1 MIEGFQGKDAA
12 VNILYIAHESR
23 LGGPNKSLLEMID
36 QLSEENNIYVVVP
49 IKRGFLVDELYKR
62 NIPVIYQHSF
72 WWMIAPGGN
81 KAAAFVRKWIYR
93 VLVLHNYVCAR
104 RLCKVVKQKEIDI
117 IHTNSSVL
125 NTGGILASMVKIP
138 HVWHI
143 RELRQEGLGF
153 IDVWQPARINRF
165 MEEHSSRIVAISKA
179 VRDKYAEHIS
189 GDLIS
194 VVYNGV
200 GEENLYEKKPERR
213 QGDTV
218 NFLISGRVSGE
229 KRQEEAVRAAA
240 LLIEEGYRNLHLSI
254 AGPGDTDRLRS
265 LIADRKI
272 EEYVT
277 FLGYRSD
284 LPLLRREMDIE
295 LVCSLWEAFGR
306 VTVEAMMS
314 SNPVIGADSGGT
326 PELIKDGENGY
337 LYRQGDER
345 DLADKMRRFMKH
357 PERIRRMGQ
366 CAYQT
371 AAAQFSSKRNAG
383 RILEIYRELMR

>member
-1 MIEGFQGKDAA
+1 
-12 VNILYIAHESR
+12 
-23 LGGPNKSLLEMID
+23 MID
-36 QLSEENNIYVVVP
+36 QLSGENTIYVVVP
-49 IKRGFLVDELYKR
+49 IKRGFLVDELHRR

-81 KAAAFVRKWIYR
+81 KAIAFVRKWIYR
-93 VLVLHNYVCAR
+93 VLVLHNYVCAW
-104 RLCKVVKQKEIDI
+104 RLCKVVRQQEIDM

-125 NTGGILASMVKIP
+125 NTGGILASMVQIP

-153 IDVWQPARINRF
+153 IDVWQPARISRF

-179 VRDKYAEHIS
+179 VRDKYAEQIS

-200 GEENLYEKKPERR
+200 GEENLYEKELEKH

-229 KRQEEAVRAAA
+229 KRQEEAIRAVA
-240 LLIEEGYRNLHLSI
+240 LLIEAGYRNLHLSI
-254 AGPGDTDRLRS
+254 AGPGDTDKLCS

-284 LPLLRREMDIE
+284 LPLLRREMDVE

-357 PERIRRMGQ
+357 PERIRRMGK

-371 AAAQFSSKRNAG
+371 AKVQFSSKRNAE
-383 RILEIYRELMR
+383 RMLEIYRELMR

>member
-1 MIEGFQGKDAA
+1 M
-12 VNILYIAHESR
+12 NILYIAHESR

>member
-1 MIEGFQGKDAA
+1 M
-12 VNILYIAHESR
+12 
-23 LGGPNKSLLEMID
+23 
-36 QLSEENNIYVVVP
+36 
-49 IKRGFLVDELYKR
+49 
-62 NIPVIYQHSF
+62 
-72 WWMIAPGGN
+72 
-81 KAAAFVRKWIYR
+81 
-93 VLVLHNYVCAR
+93 
-104 RLCKVVKQKEIDI
+104 
-117 IHTNSSVL
+117 
-125 NTGGILASMVKIP
+125 
-138 HVWHI
+138 
-143 RELRQEGLGF
+143 
-153 IDVWQPARINRF
+153 
-165 MEEHSSRIVAISKA
+165 
-179 VRDKYAEHIS
+179 
-189 GDLIS
+189 IS

-200 GEENLYEKKPERR
+200 GEENLYEKELEKH

-229 KRQEEAVRAAA
+229 KRQEEAIRAVA
-240 LLIEEGYRNLHLSI
+240 LLIEAGYRNLHLSI
-254 AGPGDTDRLRS
+254 AGPGDTDKLCS

-284 LPLLRREMDIE
+284 LPLLRREMDVE

-357 PERIRRMGQ
+357 PERIRRMGK

-371 AAAQFSSKRNAG
+371 AKAQFSSKRNAE
-383 RILEIYRELMR
+383 RMLEIYRELMR

>member
-1 MIEGFQGKDAA
+1 
-12 VNILYIAHESR
+12 
-23 LGGPNKSLLEMID
+23 MID
-36 QLSEENNIYVVVP
+36 QLSGENTIYVVVP
-49 IKRGFLVDELYKR
+49 IKRGFLVDELHKR

-72 WWMIAPGGN
+72 WWMIAPGN
-81 KAAAFVRKWIYR
+81 NRVIAFVRKWTYKM
-93 VLVLHNYVCAR
+93 LVLHNYVCAWRLR
-104 RLCKVVKQKEIDI
+104 RFVKQKAIDI

-125 NTGGILASMVKIP
+125 NTGGILAAMVQIP

-153 IDVWQPARINRF
+153 IDVWRPERISRF
-165 MEEHSSRIVAISKA
+165 MEKNSSRIVAISKA
-179 VRDKYAEHIS
+179 VRDKYALQIP

-200 GEENLYEKKPERR
+200 GEENLYEKNREKQP
-213 QGDTV
+213 GDQV
-218 NFLISGRVSGE
+218 NFLISGRISGE
-229 KRQEEAVRAAA
+229 KRQEEAVKAVA
-240 LLIEEGYRNLHLSI
+240 LLTEAGYRNLHLSI
-254 AGPGDTDRLRS
+254 AGPGDTDSLRS
-265 LIADRKI
+265 LIADKKI

-345 DLADKMRRFMKH
+345 DLADKMRRFMEH
-357 PERIRRMGQ
+357 PERIRHMGQ

-371 AAAQFSSKRNAG
+371 AKTRFSSKTNAG
-383 RILEIYRELMR
+383 EILEIYRELMG

>member
-1 MIEGFQGKDAA
+1 MGGFQRKDAA

-36 QLSEENNIYVVVP
+36 QLSGENTIYVVVP
-49 IKRGFLVDELYKR
+49 IKRGFLVDELHKR

-81 KAAAFVRKWIYR
+81 MATAFVRKWIYR
-93 VLVLHNYVCAR
+93 VLVLHNYVCAW
-104 RLCKVVKQKEIDI
+104 RLRKVVRQQEIDM

-125 NTGGILASMVKIP
+125 NTGGILASMVQIP

-153 IDVWQPARINRF
+153 IDVWQPARISRF

-179 VRDKYAEHIS
+179 VRDKYAEQIS

-200 GEENLYEKKPERR
+200 GEENLYEKELEKH

-229 KRQEEAVRAAA
+229 KRQEEAIRAVA
-240 LLIEEGYRNLHLSI
+240 LLTEAGYRNLHLSI
-254 AGPGDTDRLRS
+254 AGPGDTDKLCS

-284 LPLLRREMDIE
+284 LPLLRREMDVE

-357 PERIRRMGQ
+357 PERIRRMGK

-371 AAAQFSSKRNAG
+371 AKAQFSSKRNAE
-383 RILEIYRELMR
+383 RMLEIYRELMR

>member
-1 MIEGFQGKDAA
+1 M
-12 VNILYIAHESR
+12 NILYIAHESR

-36 QLSEENNIYVVVP
+36 QLSGEKTIYVVVP
-49 IKRGFLVDELYKR
+49 IKRGFLVDELHRR

-81 KAAAFVRKWIYR
+81 KAIAFVRKWIYR
-93 VLVLHNYVCAR
+93 VLVLHNYVCAW
-104 RLCKVVKQKEIDI
+104 RLRKVVRQQEIDM

-125 NTGGILASMVKIP
+125 NTGGILASMVQIP

-153 IDVWQPARINRF
+153 IDVWQPARISRF

-179 VRDKYAEHIS
+179 VRDKYAEQIS

-200 GEENLYEKKPERR
+200 GEENLYEKELEKH

-229 KRQEEAVRAAA
+229 KRQEEAIRAVA
-240 LLIEEGYRNLHLSI
+240 LLIEAGYRNLHLSI
-254 AGPGDTDRLRS
+254 AGPGDTDKLCS

-284 LPLLRREMDIE
+284 LPLLRREMDVE

-357 PERIRRMGQ
+357 PERIRRMGK

-371 AAAQFSSKRNAG
+371 AKAQFSSKRNAE
-383 RILEIYRELMR
+383 RMLEIYRELMR

>member
-1 MIEGFQGKDAA
+1 MAT
-12 VNILYIAHESR
+12 
-23 LGGPNKSLLEMID
+23 
-36 QLSEENNIYVVVP
+36 
-49 IKRGFLVDELYKR
+49 
-62 NIPVIYQHSF
+62 
-72 WWMIAPGGN
+72 
-81 KAAAFVRKWIYR
+81 AFVRKWIYR
-93 VLVLHNYVCAR
+93 VLVLHNYVCAW
-104 RLCKVVKQKEIDI
+104 RLRKVVRQQEIDM

-125 NTGGILASMVKIP
+125 NTGGILASMVQIP

-153 IDVWQPARINRF
+153 IDVWQPARISRF

-179 VRDKYAEHIS
+179 VRDKYAEQIS

-200 GEENLYEKKPERR
+200 GEENLYEKELEKH

-229 KRQEEAVRAAA
+229 KRQEEAIRAVA
-240 LLIEEGYRNLHLSI
+240 LLIEAGYRNLHLSI
-254 AGPGDTDRLRS
+254 AGPGDTDKLCS

-284 LPLLRREMDIE
+284 LPLLRREMDVE

-357 PERIRRMGQ
+357 PERIRRMGK

-371 AAAQFSSKRNAG
+371 AKAQFSSKRNAE
-383 RILEIYRELMR
+383 RMLEIYRELMR